1 MPIVLFRV
9 DERLLHGQVLV
20 GWGAR
25 LALRYYLVVDDLLA
39 ASDWEQELYA
49 AGVPDGV
56 GVAFLGTAEAVRR
69 LDEFDAR
76 PEPGAVLTRG
86 TRAMRAL
93 AEAGLLRGRRVNV
106 GGIHA
111 GPSRRRALDYVYL
124 GADEAEDLRAI
135 GEGSLSV
142 TARDLPPSPDVPLA
156 ELLDAAGHA

>member
-25 LALRYYLVVDDLLA
+25 LALRYYLVVDDPLA

-49 AGVPDGV
+49 AGVPDGLEV
-56 GVAFLGTAEAVRR
+56 TFLGTEEAVRR
-69 LDEFDAR
+69 LEEFDAR
-76 PEPGAVLTRG
+76 PEAGALLTRG

-93 AEAGLLRGRRVNV
+93 AEAGLLKGRRVNV

-111 GPSRRRALDYVYL
+111 APSRRRALDYVYL
-124 GADEAEDLRAI
+124 GADEVADLRAI
-135 GEGSLSV
+135 GEGARSV
-142 TARDLPPSPDVPLA
+142 AARDLPLSPKVPLV
-156 ELLDAAGHA
+156 ELLDAVGHP